1 MLKDQKFYKK
11 KQLRKCIAEKTDIF
25 APTNNQVMTMNGIE
39 KICYCKSMH
48 AAKVVK
54 DCLNENKSL
63 CVRIK
68 NWIQGKG
75 DGAFFLI
82 LRADKQDLLVCQD
95 TGIPYEELADE
106 EQFNG
111 DDPLYFNEITYR
123 VSPVFE
129 LLRCKKLLEPLA
141 KIQQRTILPV
151 LLTGSRIINV
161 EDMIEVWEKLGVI
174 VHSEQR
180 GRSPFTNRAIA
191 AVDFS
196 YLPLLTYQYAV
207 ACAEKLAIKD
217 AFKDVDYQKE
227 KKTYKVYESSKD
239 KGKEEMVEP
248 HLFDFDED
256 EQEEVMEEEQEER
269 LKSYEEEIA
278 DFVLPKIPEDIDNA
292 PNVELLP
299 PMNDP
304 YQVLDSMIGMQTIK
318 RDINNILAM
327 SKYNEL
333 LRRHNKDAQ
342 THQLSLHT
350 LFLGGPGTGKTTL
363 ARIYGSVLRKAGTL
377 SKGHTVVC
385 TRSSFL
391 GTRWGDEEAK
401 LKICLDLAKGGVLFI
416 DEAYLLN
423 SQNSQDPGK
432 NVLQLMLPMLAD
444 EEQRDIAV
452 VLAGYTKPMNEL
464 IALNQGLASR
474 FANKFEFQDLTFQ
487 ELLDVTR
494 LYIRKY
500 GYHFTASAWKEY
512 SDRLKSCYDAR
523 TPDWGNARFVHLALD
538 HLFQYHAMRCVK
550 HEVSGDQ
557 LLALTIEDVRNTT
570 YLTPKKDKQ
579 NLRIIGFK

>member
-1 MLKDQKFYKK
+1 
-11 KQLRKCIAEKTDIF
+11 
-25 APTNNQVMTMNGIE
+25 MNGLE
-39 KICYCKSMH
+39 KISNCKCMH
-48 AAKVVK
+48 AAKEVNGYLK
-54 DCLNENKSL
+54 EEKAI

-68 NWIQGKG
+68 NWKPGTEEEP
-75 DGAFFLI
+75 FFLI
-82 LRADKQDLLVCQD
+82 LREGKQDLLVYQD
-95 TGIPYEELADE
+95 TGTPFSELADE
-106 EQFNG
+106 DSFGG
-111 DDPLYFNEITYR
+111 DDPLYFNQDTYR

-151 LLTGSRIINV
+151 LLTGSRIINE

-207 ACAEKLAIKD
+207 ACAESRAIKD

-227 KKTYKVYESSKD
+227 KKTYKVYEYPKD
-239 KGKEEMVEP
+239 DVEEEEKEQ

-256 EQEEVMEEEQEER
+256 EQEEEGMAEEQEER
-269 LKSYEEEIA
+269 AKSCKEEIA

-304 YQVLDSMIGMQTIK
+304 YQVLDSMVGMQTIK